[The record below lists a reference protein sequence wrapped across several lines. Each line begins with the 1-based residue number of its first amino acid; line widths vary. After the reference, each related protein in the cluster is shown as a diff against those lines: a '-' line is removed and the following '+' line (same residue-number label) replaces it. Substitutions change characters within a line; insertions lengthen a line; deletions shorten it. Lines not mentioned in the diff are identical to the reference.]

1 MRIGIST
8 LFLAGV
14 TAGMASMESS
24 SSKVASSSRLHE
36 RSYVKPL
43 SLLEQNRLTVEL
55 LPPTCNL
62 NACIGLTGTI
72 SCIASALQARD
83 SAALSKCLT
92 NGLQGI
98 CSCAACVP
106 ALSSFLNSLGICLSV
121 PGGGGNATATPSMQM
136 QMNTFVTSTMVPG
149 KSGVSCGMMT
159 VTPTPSITV

>member
-43 SLLEQNRLTVEL
+43 S
-55 LPPTCNL
+55 C
-62 NACIGLTGTI
+62 
-72 SCIASALQARD
+72 
-83 SAALSKCLT
+83 
-92 NGLQGI
+92 
-98 CSCAACVP
+98 
-106 ALSSFLNSLGICLSV
+106 
-121 PGGGGNATATPSMQM
+121 GGGNATATPSMQM

-149 KSGVSCGMMT
+149 KSGCNASTNGENQVNPG
-159 VTPTPSITV
+159 